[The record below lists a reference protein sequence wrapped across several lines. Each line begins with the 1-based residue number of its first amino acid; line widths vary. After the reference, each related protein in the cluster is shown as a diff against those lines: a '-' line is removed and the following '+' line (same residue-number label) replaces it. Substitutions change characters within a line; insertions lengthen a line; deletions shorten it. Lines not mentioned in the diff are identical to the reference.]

1 MSGIR
6 GDGGSRA
13 LSFYALAWVFY
24 LILAVAGL
32 AGWAVQRGT
41 LGLDAFVEPGTW
53 WIDLGLGVGFGAG
66 MLGAWEVLRRVAPG
80 ARRVEA
86 EIRRLLGPI
95 SRSEAVSLAV
105 MSALAEEVAFRGALQ
120 SWLGW
125 VPAAVLFG
133 LAHLGPSRPFR
144 WWTLWA
150 LGGGLALGFL
160 VVERG
165 AIGGAIVAHLVVN
178 GVQLLRLRRAAA
190 AATAEPPPAG
200 PPA

>member
-1 MSGIR
+1 MTRIPG
-6 GDGGSRA
+6 RA

-32 AGWAVQRGT
+32 AGWAVQRDA

-53 WIDLGLGVGFGAG
+53 WIDLALGVAFGAA
-66 MLGAWEVLRRVAPG
+66 MLVAWEALRRLAPS
-80 ARRVEA
+80 ARQVEA

-95 SRSEAVSLAV
+95 SASEAISLAV

-120 SWLGW
+120 AWLGW

-133 LAHLGPSRPFR
+133 LAHLGPGRPFR

-150 LGGGLALGFL
+150 LGGGLALGLL
-160 VVERG
+160 VAERG
-165 AIGGAIVAHLVVN
+165 AIGGAIVAHLLVN
-178 GVQLLRLRRAAA
+178 GVQLLRLRRGAAA
-190 AATAEPPPAG
+190 PAAAPSDAG
-200 PPA
+200 PPP

>member
-1 MSGIR
+1 LSGIGSGERR
-6 GDGGSRA
+6 GA

-32 AGWAVQRGT
+32 AGWALARGT

-53 WIDLGLGVGFGAG
+53 WIDLGLGVVFGAG
-66 MLGAWEVLRRVAPG
+66 MLGAWEILRRLAPG

-86 EIRRLLGPI
+86 EIRRLLGPL
-95 SRSEAVSLAV
+95 STSEALSLAV

-125 VPAAVLFG
+125 VPAALLFG
-133 LAHLGPSRPFR
+133 LAHLGPGRPFR

-150 LGGGLALGFL
+150 LGGGLALGLL

-165 AIGGAIVAHLVVN
+165 AIGGAIVAHLLVN
-178 GVQLLRLRRAAA
+178 GIQLQRLRH
-190 AATAEPPPAG
+190 PA
-200 PPA
+200 